1 MECPEP
7 RPKLVLGW
15 PVSGTCRPIRRR
27 RRPGLASRAEP
38 ELRSP
43 QVATAVQLLH
53 GRFLTPLAFAL
64 VYSIR
69 LAGRARTQAQICRWC
84 YARGSN
90 SAGEVTFAMEL
101 AVSGV
106 IGLLFGS
113 VIAWLGLRSRTAG
126 LSARLTF
133 TEKELAA
140 EKARLARLQQDST
153 ELLIGK
159 ARAESALQAERKTS
173 TEKIELVTRASEEL
187 RNAFKA
193 MASDALKS
201 NNSSFLVIAQ
211 ETLKRFQ
218 SEARGD
224 LEARQKAVADM
235 VAPVRESL
243 TKVDE
248 KIQQMEVARG
258 DAYGALRAQ
267 VQSLITTQKEL
278 QSETGNLVRALRPP
292 NVRGRWGEIQLRRVV
307 EIAGMLSYCDFTE
320 QETVTTETGRL
331 RPDLV
336 VKLPGGKHVVV
347 DAKTPLQAFLDA
359 FETTDEDD
367 RRACLAN
374 HARQVRDHMKTLSGK
389 NYWEQFEAT
398 PEFVVM
404 FLPGETFFSAALEQD
419 PGLIEQGVLQRVI
432 PASPTTLIAL
442 LKAINYGWNQEKL
455 ARNAKKISDLG
466 KELHDRLRLLAGHI
480 TSVGTGLD
488 RAVECYNKAVGSL
501 ESRVLVSARK
511 FAELGASVAEDIPE
525 LEPIETTARA
535 LSFDWDEDDAASD
548 GLPSPIVDDK
558 RKVG

>member
-1 MECPEP
+1 
-7 RPKLVLGW
+7 
-15 PVSGTCRPIRRR
+15 
-27 RRPGLASRAEP
+27 
-38 ELRSP
+38 
-43 QVATAVQLLH
+43 
-53 GRFLTPLAFAL
+53 
-64 VYSIR
+64 
-69 LAGRARTQAQICRWC
+69 
-84 YARGSN
+84 
-90 SAGEVTFAMEL
+90 MEL
-101 AVSGV
+101 GIGGV

-113 VIAWLGLRSRTAG
+113 VIAWLVLRSRTAA
-126 LSARLTF
+126 LSARLSL

-140 EKARLARLQQDST
+140 GKADLARLQQDHT
-153 ELLIGK
+153 GLVAGK
-159 ARAESALQAERKTS
+159 ARLESALESERKNNN
-173 TEKIELVTRASEEL
+173 EKIELVTRASEEL

-201 NNSSFLVIAQ
+201 NNSSFLVIAE

-218 SEARGD
+218 SQAQGD

-235 VAPVRESL
+235 VLPVRESL
-243 TKVDE
+243 SKVDAQ
-248 KIQQMEVARG
+248 IQQMEVARG
-258 DAYGALRAQ
+258 DAYGELRAQ
-267 VQSLITTQKEL
+267 VQSLISTQKEL
-278 QSETGNLVRALRPP
+278 QSETGNLVRALRTP

-320 QETVTTETGRL
+320 QESVTTETGRL

-488 RAVECYNKAVGSL
+488 RAVESYNKAVGSL

-511 FAELGASVAEDIPE
+511 FAELGASVADDIPE

-535 LSFDWDEDDAASD
+535 LSFDWDDQDD
-548 GLPSPIVDDK
+548 LPPESAEKK
-558 RKVG
+558 RKAG

>member
-1 MECPEP
+1 
-7 RPKLVLGW
+7 
-15 PVSGTCRPIRRR
+15 
-27 RRPGLASRAEP
+27 
-38 ELRSP
+38 
-43 QVATAVQLLH
+43 
-53 GRFLTPLAFAL
+53 
-64 VYSIR
+64 
-69 LAGRARTQAQICRWC
+69 
-84 YARGSN
+84 
-90 SAGEVTFAMEL
+90 MEL

-113 VIAWLGLRSRTAG
+113 VIAWLGLRSHTAG

-278 QSETGNLVRALRPP
+278 QSETGNLVRALRTP

-307 EIAGMLSYCDFTE
+307 EIAGMLSYCDFSE
-320 QETVTTETGRL
+320 QESVNTETGRL

-359 FETTDEDD
+359 FETTDEDA
-367 RRACLAN
+367 RRVCLAN
-374 HARQVRDHMKTLSGK
+374 HARQVRDHMNTLSGK
-389 NYWEQFEAT
+389 KYWEQFDAT

-419 PGLIEQGVLQRVI
+419 SSLIEHGVLNRVI

-455 ARNAKKISDLG
+455 ARNAKQISDLG
-466 KELHDRLRLLAGHI
+466 KELHDRLRNLAQHI
-480 TSVGTGLD
+480 SSVGTGLD